1 MNDARNDAEVPAPSR
16 LPQAVMVAPFL
27 ADRER
32 ASLLCACRA
41 TRRDCSA
48 RAERDASL
56 LDLGLSGRVDPARVL
71 LLGDGDLSYAVALAA
86 CDDRREGRVE
96 LTATTFEP
104 DEQLFARYARARENA
119 RLLALRGARVMHGVD
134 ATARE
139 TWRGGEW
146 DRIVWNFPHHPDRRK
161 VQKHRQLLRDFFVA
175 AAPVVAHGAAPG
187 EVWVT
192 LMAGQ
197 GGTASERPG
206 TARRWEDSWQ
216 IVAQAAAADLVLV
229 RVHAMGDA
237 ELASLQGLGYGAVGF
252 RSQDRAFRTAGAL
265 THVFARARSGRQAI
279 HSVPWPCD
287 LAFWTDGRG
296 DAPPSPG
303 EVHEAA
309 SEFDEGAWIARVKDT
324 LASAGV
330 SAEFSLLD
338 EYTDARETSPHRGRH
353 ARTYRITVTAVGDHA
368 LSRERAI
375 RLVEEDARR
384 VPVI

>member
-1 MNDARNDAEVPAPSR
+1 MMPSPAPATAP
-16 LPQAVMVAPFL
+16 LPLAVKVAPFL
-27 ADRER
+27 PDAER
-32 ASLLCACRA
+32 GALLCACRG
-41 TRRDCSA
+41 TRRDCGA
-48 RAERDASL
+48 AGERDASL
-56 LDLGLSGRVDPARVL
+56 LDLGLGAGVGRARVL
-71 LLGDGDLSYAVALAA
+71 LLGDGDLSYAVALAS
-86 CDDRREGRVE
+86 CDDCCESRVE

-119 RLLALRGARVMHGVD
+119 RLLARRGARVMHGVD
-134 ATARE
+134 ATERD
-139 TWRGGEW
+139 TWRDGEW

-161 VQKHRQLLRDFFVA
+161 VQKHRQLLRSFFAA
-175 AAPVVAHGAAPG
+175 AAPVVGHADG

-229 RVHAMGDA
+229 RVRAVGEG
-237 ELASLQGLGYGAVGF
+237 ELASLRGLGYGAVGF

-265 THVFARARSGRQAI
+265 THVFARARSGREAI

-303 EVHEAA
+303 EVHETA
-309 SEFDEGAWIARVKDT
+309 SEFDEGAWIARVKDA
-324 LASAGV
+324 LAAAGA

-338 EYTDARETSPHRGRH
+338 EYTDAREASPHRGRR
-353 ARTYRITVTAVGDHA
+353 ARTYRITLTAVGDHA

-384 VPVI
+384 VPVV